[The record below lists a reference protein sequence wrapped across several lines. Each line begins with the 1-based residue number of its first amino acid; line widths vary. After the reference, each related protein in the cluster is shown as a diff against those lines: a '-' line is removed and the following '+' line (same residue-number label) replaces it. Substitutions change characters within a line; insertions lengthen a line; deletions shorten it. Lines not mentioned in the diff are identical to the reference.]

1 MTIQAEIP
9 MVSAQAIRE
18 SPLGLDLD
26 DAQCAKLAGVSSLL
40 GLDVGQALID
50 DGRCDDTLF
59 VVTRGTL
66 DVVKPVSGGETL
78 SLGQLKGGD
87 MAGILGFVDGI
98 KHSATIKAQ
107 TQCELIALV
116 RSDLESLLH
125 SDPDLVYQVM
135 RAVVRSAHS
144 ILGTMN
150 TQFVEMS
157 NYISHQHGRY

>member
-1 MTIQAEIP
+1 MTTQYDTS

-26 DAQCAKLAGVSSLL
+26 DAQCEKLAGICSLL
-40 GLDVGQALID
+40 GLDKGQALID
-50 DGRCDDTLF
+50 QGKCDDTLF

-66 DVVKPVSGGETL
+66 EVVKPVNAGETL
-78 SLGQLKGGD
+78 ALGQLHDGD
-87 MAGILGFVDGI
+87 MAGIMGFVDGI
-98 KHSATIKAQ
+98 KHSATIEAH

-125 SDPDLVYQVM
+125 SDPELVYQVM

-144 ILGTMN
+144 ILGHMN
-150 TQFVEMS
+150 SQFVEMS